1 MEGFPKVI
9 CRIRA
14 RPEGWLINGARKL
27 AMRNS
32 PLEEES
38 KLFGLEMVVKIN
50 CARDQWNR
58 RNRTNSKSRTPGD
71 TQNYVKGS
79 SRQNSIMFRI
89 YHKFWSISI
98 RMSY

>member
-32 PLEEES
+32 PLDLEES
-38 KLFGLEMVVKIN
+38 KLLGLEMVVTIN

-58 RNRTNSKSRTPGD
+58 RYTPGG

-79 SRQNSIMFRI
+79 SGQDSIMFRI
-89 YHKFWSISI
+89 YHKFWSMII
-98 RMSY
+98 RMS